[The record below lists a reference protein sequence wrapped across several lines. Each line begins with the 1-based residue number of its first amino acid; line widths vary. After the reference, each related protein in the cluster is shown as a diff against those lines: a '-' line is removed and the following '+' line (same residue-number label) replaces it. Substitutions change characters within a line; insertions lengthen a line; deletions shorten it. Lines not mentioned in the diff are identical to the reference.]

1 MVDVGKLLAA
11 ASPAFR
17 AFIGLCAF
25 AGLRLGEA
33 AAVKLDD
40 IDFLRRT
47 LTVRRQVQRANGQQV
62 EIRAQK
68 DGSERTVFLADGL
81 TKVPSQ
87 HVASQGTHADGW
99 LFVGQG
105 DNPPHQNTVGYWWR
119 KTKRDAGIDGI
130 RSHDLRHFFASG
142 LIAAGCGVVT
152 VQRALGHSTATTT
165 LNTYSHLWPTAED
178 RTRKAAD
185 AMMAA
190 ATGKAATGASPAAR

>member
-68 DGSERTVFLADGL
+68 YGSERTVFLADGL
-81 TKVPSQ
+81 TKVP
-87 HVASQGTHADGW
+87 
-99 LFVGQG
+99 
-105 DNPPHQNTVGYWWR
+105 
-119 KTKRDAGIDGI
+119 
-130 RSHDLRHFFASG
+130 
-142 LIAAGCGVVT
+142 
-152 VQRALGHSTATTT
+152 
-165 LNTYSHLWPTAED
+165 NTYSHLWPTAED